1 MRILSQTGI
10 VDLPYERI
18 GISRNDTEIVATPI
32 ADSNPQ
38 ERYWALAEYST
49 ESKARKAM
57 DMLRGAYCGEIYM
70 KCGDYEIADID
81 LSQELEKKIRE
92 EMSKSKFLTT
102 VPNPVIECKIFQF
115 PSDEE
120 VEVWHDAEFHTQR
133 LHAVA
138 D

>member
-10 VDLPYERI
+10 IDLPYESIEI
-18 GISRNDTEIVATPI
+18 GRNNTEIIATPI

-38 ERYWALAEYST
+38 ERYWTLAEYST

-57 DMLRGAYCGEIYM
+57 DMLHGTYCGEIYM
-70 KCGDYEIADID
+70 KHGDYEIDNID

-92 EMSKSKFLTT
+92 EMMKSKFLTT

-115 PSDEE
+115 PQDSEIE
-120 VEVWHDAEFHTQR
+120 V
-133 LHAVA
+133 
-138 D
+138 

>member
-1 MRILSQTGI
+1 MRILSQDGKI
-10 VDLPYERI
+10 DVNYDLIALVVNYKCKD
-18 GISRNDTEIVATPI
+18 GNGWFEIDMYSGSLSAKNVRMAK
-32 ADSNPQ
+32 
-38 ERYWALAEYST
+38 YST

-57 DMLRGAYCGEIYM
+57 EMLRGAYCGEIYM

-120 VEVWHDAEFHTQR
+120 VEV
-133 LHAVA
+133 
-138 D
+138 